1 MFVQFFLTSLVMTR
15 FGLGTALLV
24 LPATLLAGSTA
35 FLMLP
40 ILSVGSLLNTADN
53 GFSYS
58 INQSAKEALYVPAT
72 RDEKYHAKAFID
84 MFVQR
89 AAKAVAVVISLGAST
104 WLTDFASVRW
114 LALVNVAIVAAWVFA
129 ARYAGLGFQA
139 WERARAKRREPA
151 GAGVA

>member
-1 MFVQFFLTSLVMTR
+1 MLVQLFVTSLVMTR
-15 FGLGTALLV
+15 LGLGAALAV
-24 LPATLLAGSTA
+24 LPVTLLAGSAA

-58 INQSAKEALYVPAT
+58 INQSAKEALYVPVT
-72 RDEKYHAKAFID
+72 RDEKYKAKAFID

-89 AAKAVAVVISLGAST
+89 AAKAVAVVISLGVSL

-114 LALVNVAIVAAWVFA
+114 LALANVAIVALWFVAVS
-129 ARYAGLGFQA
+129 YAG
-139 WERARAKRREPA
+139 RAFRLKTENPE
-151 GAGVA
+151 G